1 RFLVYAY
8 FISNWKTNYQKGRL
22 IPCTHK
28 CLPFT
33 LKSSRTSTYEIT
45 RIYIYTQS
53 MHPRFILYVYM
64 HGSLYASVYRCICME
79 VYMYV
84 RVFIGVYAWKFIC
97 MCEC

>member
-1 RFLVYAY
+1 
-8 FISNWKTNYQKGRL
+8 SNWKTNYQKGRL

-53 MHPRFILYVYM
+53 MHPRFILYVCTSVLWM
-64 HGSLYASVYRCICME
+64 CMRASSLYVSASVYRCICME

-84 RVFIGVYAWKFIC
+84 RVF
-97 MCEC
+97 